1 MWKANKAFQ
10 GRKERPMCQ
19 MLQEGGRQRT
29 NCWVCQQVTD
39 DFDENSLCRAVDE
52 SLIEVD
58 SKDRKIESE
67 TGKYKHFF

>member
-1 MWKANKAFQ
+1 
-10 GRKERPMCQ
+10 